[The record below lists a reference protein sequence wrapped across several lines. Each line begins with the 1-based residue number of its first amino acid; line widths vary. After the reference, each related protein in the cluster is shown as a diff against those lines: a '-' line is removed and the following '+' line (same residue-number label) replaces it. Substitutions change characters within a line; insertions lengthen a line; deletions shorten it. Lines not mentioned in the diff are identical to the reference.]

1 MPESKLFISAIT
13 IEEQKAS
20 SLNTYSLGPDDVLI
34 YTLHLP
40 EYIELTKELIHFLN
54 ADELDRANRFY
65 REKDRNQFIICRSIL
80 KIILAEHAN
89 TELKNI
95 TLDYHFNKKP
105 YLGSHPWLHFNI
117 SHSEDFAVIA
127 ISKCKLG
134 IDVEFVS
141 KDFDYL
147 PLLPEVFTENE
158 ILFVQEAENK
168 EYAFYCLWTRK
179 EAFVKAIGQGIN
191 DDFKIVP
198 ALNGQ
203 YNIQSAEANSDQNWY
218 IYGVELAECYLAAV
232 AFQSLPT
239 GSKNIKVCTVPKTVE
254 DLLELTK
261 STDTKSQ

>member
-1 MPESKLFISAIT
+1 MPESNLFVSAINT
-13 IEEQKAS
+13 EEHKLSCFNNYLLA
-20 SLNTYSLGPDDVLI
+20 PEDVLI

-54 ADELDRANRFY
+54 ADELERANRYY
-65 REKDRNQFIICRSIL
+65 RKKDRNQFIICRSIL
-80 KIILAEHAN
+80 KIVLAAYTK
-89 TELKNI
+89 TEVKNI

-105 YLGSHPWLHFNI
+105 YLGSHPWLHFNV
-117 SHSEDFAVIA
+117 SHSEDLAVIA
-127 ISKCKLG
+127 ISRCKLG

-179 EAFVKAIGQGIN
+179 EAFVKAIGKGIN

-198 ALNGQ
+198 ALHGQ
-203 YNIQSAEANSDQNWY
+203 HSLVSIEAYSNQNWY
-218 IYGVELAECYLAAV
+218 IYGFELAECYLAAV
-232 AFQSLPT
+232 AFESLPT
-239 GSKNIKVCTVPKTVE
+239 DSKNIKVCTLPKTVE